1 MKILNSLK
9 FIELIKPKIII
20 GNLVTML
27 GAYSLASKGILDFKL
42 LILTTVAITLIMSSA
57 CILNNVIDR
66 DIDKQMYRTN
76 KRMLVTQF
84 VSIKLILY
92 FSYILFFWGIFIFYY
107 YINLLSMYL
116 ALLAFFIYV
125 MLYSLYL
132 KRNSI
137 YSIFVG
143 SLSGAIVPVIG
154 YCSVIN
160 GFNFCAFFLLLMFIC
175 WQIPHSLAIA
185 IIYNHDYKKVNIPTI
200 PILYGL
206 LVTKYQIIFYII
218 CFIFFSSMLSVL
230 GYAGETYLLVTLF
243 FGSFWLFLGLKGLYI
258 TNNICWAR
266 TLFYFSIILIFIISF
281 TMCLDFNSI
290 IQN

>member
-160 GFNFCAFFLLLMFIC
+160 SFNFCAFFLLLMFIC

-218 CFIFFSSMLSVL
+218 CFIFFSGMLSVL